1 MYGAATV
8 WLGHS
13 VEPPLSAARHSRRF
27 VGNLENY
34 PTGLGPSLT
43 TEQTGNCRTIPSHQ
57 ETPESARHRAGSRQ
71 TLPWDYFTFA
81 RDSGAIDSATC
92 PIRGLP
98 RGLRQVDVNYFA
110 TDSSGIA
117 SKHFGTITFVFGEA
131 ATISCTNDC
140 KASRLGCCE
149 ALYPEVFSSV
159 SA

>member
-1 MYGAATV
+1 MLQPSGRPQRRTAGIRAPAFSKV
-8 WLGHS
+8 CGHLGK
-13 VEPPLSAARHSRRF
+13 LSHR
-27 VGNLENY
+27 
-34 PTGLGPSLT
+34 LGPSLT
-43 TEQTGNCRTIPSHQ
+43 TERTGNCRKIAIAPK
-57 ETPESARHRAGSRQ
+57 TPESARHRAGSRQ

-81 RDSGAIDSATC
+81 RDSGAIDSATF

-117 SKHFGTITFVFGEA
+117 SKYFGTITFVFGEA

-149 ALYPEVFSSV
+149 ALYGARKLSQ
-159 SA
+159 